1 MSTDLLFCEE
11 EYIACNEPIKKSP
24 STHKYQPTEIENHK
38 EPVKAIKDLNLINDQ
53 RVLQNLLKYEV
64 TSIPSQ
70 VDYLKET
77 QPELTPSMRKIV
89 TDWMLQVCQECQCAT
104 DVFMLAVNFMD
115 RFLACVPSIP
125 KQRLQLIGTVCLLIS
140 SKFKET
146 LPVPGSKLIFYTD
159 YSVTDQEIRVSC
171 KTVEFSPIIFV

>member
-24 STHKYQPTEIENHK
+24 HKYQPTEIENHK